1 MTTILEVT
9 LKTVILT
16 KYSGVRSFAKQV
28 GLDRRT
34 VANILNGKR
43 PINADEMITW
53 AKALDIK
60 DEPTFIKLFL
70 PNLKKRLK

>member
-1 MTTILEVT
+1 M
-9 LKTVILT
+9 VILT

-28 GLDRRT
+28 GLGRIT